1 MMSFARVRSAKD
13 DYARDLHS
21 LQVLAGSEL
30 VHVALI
36 AGSSD
41 LAFETCNFVAAGEHD
56 PLYLLRTRTHS

>member
-1 MMSFARVRSAKD
+1 MMSFARVRSPED

-41 LAFETCNFVAAGEHD
+41 LAFETCNLVAAG
-56 PLYLLRTRTHS
+56 